1 MSEAAAFAAFAA
13 PQALAG
19 LRVLDMSGLAGQYC
33 GKLFADLGADVILVE
48 PPGGSAVRREGP
60 FLDERA
66 HPEYSLTFGYL
77 NAGKRAIGLDLD
89 HPEGQ
94 RVLKALAA
102 KADLLIES
110 DKPGVAARRG
120 LDAAALRALSPR
132 LVVTSIT
139 PFGQTGPFAQYESEE
154 LIALALGGL
163 LYLGGY
169 ADSAPMAAAGNL
181 ACFAAAQ
188 FAAVASMTALWASE
202 GPQGEGRHVD
212 VSIQESVVMA
222 MENAIQF
229 FDLEGSV
236 RKREAGQQKL
246 AGMGVFDC
254 LDGQVYLMAGGIASS
269 TFWRSTTQWLVEAD
283 VPDAAQLAEAQWSDA
298 DYLATD
304 EAKAIFSSLFGPFAA
319 ARTKEQLYRDGQG
332 RRIPICPIQTPSDL
346 VGDRQLAHRG
356 FFVPLQ
362 HPASGRTLTVPGA
375 PYALSQTPWRLAG
388 SAPRLGEHTAQ
399 VLGELGIA
407 AGEMAALL
415 QSGAIH

>member
-1 MSEAAAFAAFAA
+1 MSEAAAKAQPA
-13 PQALAG
+13 PQALSG
-19 LRVLDMSGLAGQYC
+19 LRVLDLSGLAGQYC

-48 PPGGSAVRREGP
+48 PPGGSQVRRDGP
-60 FLDERA
+60 FLDGRA

-102 KADLLIES
+102 TADLVIES

-120 LDAAALRALSPR
+120 LDAASLRAQSPR

-139 PFGQTGPFAQYESEE
+139 PFGQTGPFAYYESEE

-169 ADSAPMAAAGNL
+169 ADTAPMAAAGNL
-181 ACFAAAQ
+181 AHLAAAQ

-202 GPQGEGRHVD
+202 GPQGQGRHVD
-212 VSIQESVVMA
+212 VSIQECVVMA

-229 FDLEGSV
+229 FDLEGTV

-254 LDGQVYLMAGGIASS
+254 LDGQVYLMAGGISS
-269 TFWRSTTQWLVEAD
+269 GSFWQSTTQWLVDAG
-283 VPDAAQLAEAQWSDA
+283 VPGAVQLAEPTWSDA

-304 EAKAIFSSLFGPFAA
+304 EAKTLFARLFGPFAA
-319 ARTKEQLYRDGQG
+319 ARTKEQLYREGQS
-332 RRIPICPIQTPSDL
+332 RRIPICPIQTPADL

-356 FFVPLQ
+356 FFVPMQ
-362 HPASGRTLTVPGA
+362 HPASGRILTVPGA
-375 PYALSQTPWRLAG
+375 PYALSKTPWRLAG
-388 SAPRLGEHTAQ
+388 MPPRLGEHTAQ
-399 VLGELGIA
+399 VLGELGFGPA
-407 AGEMAALL
+407 EMAALL
-415 QSGAIH
+415 QSGVIH

>member
-1 MSEAAAFAAFAA
+1 MSEATSAPPAA

-19 LRVLDMSGLAGQYC
+19 VRVLDLSGLAGQYC

-48 PPGGSAVRREGP
+48 PLGGSPVRHEGP
-60 FLDERA
+60 FLENRA
-66 HPEYSLTFGYL
+66 HPEYSLSFGYL
-77 NAGKRAIGLDLD
+77 NAGKRAIGLNLD

-94 RVLKALAA
+94 RILTALAA

-110 DKPGVAARRG
+110 DKPGVAGRRG
-120 LDAAALRALSPR
+120 LDADSLRAHSPR

-139 PFGQTGPFAQYESEE
+139 PFGQTGPFAQYESED

-169 ADSAPMAAAGNL
+169 VDSAPMAAAGNMAYL
-181 ACFAAAQ
+181 AAAQ

-202 GPQGEGRHVD
+202 GPQGQGRHVD

-236 RKREAGQQKL
+236 RKRESGQQRL

-254 LDGQVYLMAGGIASS
+254 LDGQIYLMAGGISS
-269 TFWRSTTQWLVEAD
+269 SSFWQSTTQWLVDSD
-283 VPDAAQLAEAQWSDA
+283 VPGAAQLAEPQWSDA

-304 EAKAIFSSLFGPFAA
+304 GAKKIFAGLFKPFAA
-319 ARTKEQLYRDGQG
+319 SRTKDQLYRDGQG
-332 RRIPICPIQTPSDL
+332 RRIPICPIQTPADL

-356 FFVPLQ
+356 FFVPME
-362 HPASGRTLTVPGA
+362 HPASGRTLVVPGA
-375 PYALSQTPWRLAG
+375 PYALSKTPWRLAG
-388 SAPRLGEHTAQ
+388 SPPRMGEHTTE
-399 VLGELGIA
+399 VLSELGFGA
-407 AGEMAALL
+407 ADMAALL
-415 QSGAIH
+415 QSGVIQ

>member
-1 MSEAAAFAAFAA
+1 MSESAVAEQRI
-13 PQALAG
+13 PQALSG
-19 LRVLDMSGLAGQYC
+19 LRVLDLSGLAGQYC

-48 PPGGSAVRREGP
+48 PPGGSPVRREGP
-60 FLDERA
+60 FLEDRA

-77 NAGKRAIGLDLD
+77 NAGKRAISLDLD

-110 DKPGVAARRG
+110 DKPGVATRRG
-120 LDAAALRALSPR
+120 LDFASLRAQSPR
-132 LVVTSIT
+132 LVVASIT

-169 ADSAPMAAAGNL
+169 TDTAPMAAAGNL

-202 GPQGEGRHVD
+202 APQGQGCHVD
-212 VSIQESVVMA
+212 VSIQECVVMA

-229 FDLEGSV
+229 FDLEGTV

-254 LDGQVYLMAGGIASS
+254 LDGQVYLMAGGISS
-269 TFWRSTTQWLVEAD
+269 SSFWQSTTQWLVEAG
-283 VPDAAQLAEAQWSDA
+283 VPAAAQLAETKWSDA

-304 EAKAIFSSLFGPFAA
+304 EAKTLFSGLFGPFAA
-319 ARTKEQLYRDGQG
+319 VRTKERLYREGQG
-332 RRIPICPIQTPSDL
+332 RRIPICPIQTAADL
-346 VGDRQLAHRG
+346 VSDRQLAHRG
-356 FFVPLQ
+356 FFVPMH
-362 HPASGRTLTVPGA
+362 HPASGRTLTAPGA
-375 PYALSQTPWRLAG
+375 PYAFSKTPWRLAG
-388 SAPRLGEHTAQ
+388 TPPRLGEHTAQ
-399 VLGELGIA
+399 VLGELGLSTADI
-407 AGEMAALL
+407 AALL
-415 QSGAIH
+415 QSGVIH